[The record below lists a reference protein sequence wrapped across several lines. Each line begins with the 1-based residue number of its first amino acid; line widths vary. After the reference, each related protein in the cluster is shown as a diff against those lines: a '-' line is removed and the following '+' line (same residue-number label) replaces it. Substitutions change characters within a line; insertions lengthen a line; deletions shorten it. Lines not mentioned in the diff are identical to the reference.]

1 MKTATI
7 ALLLVLLALVAAS
20 RGGAQ
25 PLNDEGVQPNEVKEG
40 VARQNAKL
48 DLTLCAPELE
58 SLQQS
63 GSPEAIENA
72 AQNPQC
78 RQAIIRAREAGLS
91 GSQII
96 SILMGASGDPDPNP
110 GPPPAGGSPAGNGN

>member
-7 ALLLVLLALVAAS
+7 ALLLVSLATS
-20 RGGAQ
+20 RVGAQ
-25 PLNDEGVQPNEVKEG
+25 PLNDEGVQPGEVKEG
-40 VARQNAKL
+40 VARQNAKV
-48 DLTLCAPELE
+48 DLALCAPELE

-110 GPPPAGGSPAGNGN
+110 GPPPAAGSAGGGGD